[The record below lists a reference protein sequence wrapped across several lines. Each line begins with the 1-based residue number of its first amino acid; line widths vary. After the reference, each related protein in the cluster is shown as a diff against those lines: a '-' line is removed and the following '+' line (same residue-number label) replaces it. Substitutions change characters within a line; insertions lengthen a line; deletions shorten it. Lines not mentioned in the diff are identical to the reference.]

1 MESIKL
7 DKGELALMEDRL
19 LIENDGAVNRKWRNI
34 IFYSLIFFVILFY
47 LVSAYQAYVNDPHQ
61 FQWFEFITRMFI
73 VFVLI
78 IPSAFKRVFRYS
90 TVNEIPYDHIKKLEA
105 AGSLLKWNGII
116 NLYLPDNSIRTL
128 NFKGDDG
135 KKFKLIMDQKQ
146 EIRA

>member
-7 DKGELALMEDRL
+7 DKGEVVLMEDRL

-47 LVSAYQAYVNDPHQ
+47 LVSAYQVYVNDPHQ

-90 TVNEIPYDHIKKLEA
+90 TVNEIPYSHIKTTEP
-105 AGSLLKWNGII
+105 AGSLFKWNGVI
-116 NLYLPDNSIRTL
+116 NLYLLDNNIRTL
-128 NFKGDDG
+128 NFNGDDM
-135 KKFKLIMDQKQ
+135 KKFKLLLEQKL
-146 EIRA
+146 